1 MKKKNMS
8 EILTANKNKWTLL
21 KAAGSVAKIKA
32 KDTFNHLSF
41 KENKA
46 LDYCYH
52 TLEKVS
58 RSFAV
63 VIKQLDAEVRDSICI
78 FYLVLRALD
87 TVEDDLNIPFD
98 KRMYWLR
105 NFHLF
110 VGDESFSLQN
120 VGDHPDYVGLMEN
133 YPKVAKAFNGL
144 DEKYQSVIEEITF
157 KMGNGMADFTEDKV
171 NSLKDYDQYCH
182 YVAGLVGIGLSKLF
196 AVSGIENPNL
206 INNLEMANSMGLFL
220 QKTNI
225 TRDFAEDV
233 EAKRF
238 FWPKEIWN
246 IYTENIASFLQNPT
260 ENALSNLNHMVN
272 NALIHFTDCLDYL
285 EMLQNKSIFKFCA
298 IPQVMALSTLRL
310 VYNNPNVL
318 SENVKLEK
326 SDSTVIFTQC
336 ENMEQVINLT
346 KSIISAWE
354 LNENTEQGKQTKI
367 LLENILNKIQ

>member
-8 EILTANKNKWTLL
+8 EILTTNKNKWTLL
-21 KAAGSVAKIKA
+21 KAAGAIAKIKA
-32 KDTFNHLSF
+32 KDTLKQLSI
-41 KENKA
+41 KEDNA
-46 LDYCYH
+46 LDYCYT

-63 VIKQLDAEVRDSICI
+63 VIKQLDTELRDSICI

-87 TVEDDLNIPFD
+87 TVEDDLNIPFE

-120 VGDHPDYVGLMEN
+120 VGDHPDYVALMEN
-133 YPKVAKAFNGL
+133 YPKVAEAFNGL
-144 DEKYQSVIEEITF
+144 DEKYKSVIEEITF

-171 NSLKDYDQYCH
+171 NTIQDFDKYCH

-196 AVSGIENPNL
+196 AVSGIENPKL
-206 INNLEMANSMGLFL
+206 INRLEIANSMGLFL

-238 FWPKEIWN
+238 FWPKEMWIK
-246 IYTENIASFLQNPT
+246 YTENIEFFLKNPS

-272 NALIHFTDCLDYL
+272 NALVHFTDCLDYL

-310 VYNNPNVL
+310 VYNNPNVF

-326 SDSTVIFTQC
+326 SDSAVIFTQC